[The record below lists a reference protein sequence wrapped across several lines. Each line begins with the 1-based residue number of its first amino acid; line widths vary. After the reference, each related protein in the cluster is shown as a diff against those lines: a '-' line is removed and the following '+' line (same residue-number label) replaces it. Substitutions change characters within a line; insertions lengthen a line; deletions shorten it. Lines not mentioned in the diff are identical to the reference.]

1 MFWCFQPW
9 FHVIGVLKKWKIPR
23 KIFQNAEDQM
33 LFSCFQLWFHEKNS
47 SKNPWKYWSLVLFG
61 CFQLWFHEKKSS
73 KNPGKYWNSVL
84 FSVLVFSLLISREQ
98 FHEKSVKILK
108 FTTALM
114 FLTLISR
121 EKNKNYYFEKVIYFD
136 DTRKLQQIQI
146 HVCQLILKWTR
157 SINWQWLMYLWMSE
171 G

>member
-1 MFWCFQPW
+1 MFWCFLLW

-23 KIFQNAEDQM
+23 KIFQNTEDQM
-33 LFSCFQLWFHEKNS
+33 LFS
-47 SKNPWKYWSLVLFG
+47 

-84 FSVLVFSLLISREQ
+84 FIVLVFSILISREQ

-108 FTTALM
+108 FTTALV